1 MKKLAYLIVCGVV
14 ISLFLQGCN
23 SCNSKK
29 NKKDELTLADASVVW
44 WMAPGIIAQEDSIY
58 SKNNLTVNSFDVQ
71 TGLASKNAVISGT
84 ADIGLVASTPLAMG
98 AFTKDD
104 LIILCSYIESSS
116 LLSVITPKTKDTTTY
131 SKPQSPISYVKGTIS
146 ELYLYNYLE
155 KYYPNNTKEILN
167 SKNLMVKPPDI
178 PATMVKNGGA
188 KSTAIWEPFG
198 TLIAN
203 DTTLKVNRSEEIYT
217 HRIYIITTKK
227 ALQEKKTAIE
237 KFVKSIEMACDKLK
251 SDKIAS
257 RNIIKSKFPKQEK
270 SMLLLWD
277 KVDFS
282 LKFDYEN
289 MKNLI
294 FKDAEVN
301 YKLGQTP
308 KDKQGNLQQL
318 TISDIQYYFN
328 HDFKK
333 SE

>member
-1 MKKLAYLIVCGVV
+1 MKRLAYITICGVA
-14 ISLFLQGCN
+14 ISLLLQGCN
-23 SCNSKK
+23 GCNNNK

-98 AFTKDD
+98 AFAKDD
-104 LIILCSYIESSS
+104 LIVLCSYIESSS
-116 LLSVITPKTKDTTTY
+116 LLSVITPKTKDTTMF
-131 SKPQSPISYVKGTIS
+131 SIPQTPISFVKGTIS
-146 ELYLYNYLE
+146 EIYLYNYLE
-155 KYYPNNTKEILN
+155 KYYPAKTKEILN
-167 SKNLMVKPPDI
+167 SKNLMVKPPDV

-188 KSTAIWEPFG
+188 KSAVIWEPFG
-198 TLIAN
+198 TVIAS
-203 DTTLKVNRSEEIYT
+203 DTTLKVNSPEDIYT

-227 ALQEKKTAIE
+227 VLEQKRNAVE
-237 KFVKSIEMACDKLK
+237 KFVKSIEMACNTLKTDKER
-251 SDKIAS
+251 SQ
-257 RNIIKSKFPKQEK
+257 NIIKSKFSKQEK

-289 MKNLI
+289 MKALI
-294 FKDAEVN
+294 LKDADVN
-301 YKLGQTP
+301 FKLGQTP
-308 KDKQGNLQQL
+308 NNKQL
-318 TISDIQYYFN
+318 TISDIQYYFDHN
-328 HDFKK
+328 FKK